1 MDSVIFDIKL
11 FEQKVEEIRV
21 LASLNENHAPF
32 LNKYPTHIFQPL
44 HEYLNESLLKGI
56 ISKGADYAKSFMK
69 GAKEIALKI
78 SDTIKDFSFKKVF
91 ITVSKMMQKLKAKI
105 LKQMMLYL
113 SPLREA
119 IVRFELCNEENK
131 FSLSNTFKKLISIA
145 KEAGKDVGA
154 TELLTPNVVDAIRKN
169 TNVEGTKVL
178 RESEEIEAEK
188 GKATYDEKDLQFLSF
203 FERMLV
209 KLGVKDS
216 KLNGFLSEIAK
227 KVAGGAAVTGIV
239 AVISALF
246 PTAGVLSGIAA
257 GIGAAVAAAPVLVMI
272 IGAIIFG
279 IGLFMFATWLLKPY
293 PTIENCRIFLS
304 TIFNGS
310 NPFDFPDMTLDTLG
324 KNVEPEDEAEPEKIA
339 WNFELITHLDD
350 EGIDK
355 DEEEE
360 YGVDAESSETHDKDT
375 LELIKDYD
383 DLDLDMLEDD
393 DNVDDNKKTV
403 RLFVRKIFKKK
414 GRNEYIQEMFEDLK
428 DDDEDNE
435 YTDELEKLF
444 SIIHRIYDTDISE
457 EMPYAL
463 ERKTVQDYLTDG
475 DHSIRK
481 RLTKVID
488 VTDNY
493 IDRLEKSKPKK

>member
-11 FEQKVEEIRV
+11 FEQKVEEIRA

-56 ISKGADYAKSFMK
+56 ISKGADYARTFMK

-78 SDTIKDFSFKKVF
+78 SSAIKDFSFKKVF
-91 ITVSKMMQKLKAKI
+91 VTVSKMMQKLKAKI

-113 SPLREA
+113 SPLRES
-119 IVRFELCNEENK
+119 IIRFELCDTENK
-131 FSLSNTFKKLISIA
+131 FSLSNTFKKLVSVA
-145 KEAGKDVGA
+145 KEAGKDIGA
-154 TELLTPNVVDAIRKN
+154 AELLTPNVVDSIRKN
-169 TNVEGTKVL
+169 VDVEGTSAL
-178 RESEEIEAEK
+178 TESEEIEAEK

-203 FERMLV
+203 FERMLL
-209 KLGVKDS
+209 KMGVKDS

-227 KVAGGAAVTGIV
+227 KVAAGAAIGGIV

-246 PTAGVLSGIAA
+246 PTSGVLAGIAA

-310 NPFDFPDMTLDTLG
+310 NPFDFPDMTLDVLG

-339 WNFELITHLDD
+339 WNFELITQFEE

-360 YGVDAESSETHDKDT
+360 FGVDVLDKET
-375 LELIKDYD
+375 LEIIKDYD

-393 DNVDDNKKTV
+393 GNVDDNKRSV

-414 GRNEYIQEMFEDLK
+414 GRNDIQQMFEDLR

-444 SIIHRIYDTDISE
+444 SIIHRLYDTDITE

-463 ERKTVQDYLTDG
+463 ERKTVQEYLTNG
-475 DHSIRK
+475 DHPIRK
-481 RLTKVID
+481 RLTKIID

-493 IDRLEKSKPKK
+493 IDRLEKSKQSK

>member
-44 HEYLNESLLKGI
+44 HEYLNESLIKGI
-56 ISKGADYAKSFMK
+56 ISKGADYAKTFMK
-69 GAKEIALKI
+69 GAKEIALKL
-78 SDTIKDFSFKKVF
+78 SDAIKDFSFKKVF
-91 ITVSKMMQKLKAKI
+91 VTVSKMMQKLKAKM
-105 LKQMMLYL
+105 LKQLMLYL
-113 SPLREA
+113 SPLREV
-119 IVRFELCNEENK
+119 IVRFEFCNEENK
-131 FSLSNTFKKLISIA
+131 FALGETFKKLISIA
-145 KEAGKDVGA
+145 KEAGKDIGA
-154 TELLTPNVVDAIRKN
+154 PELLTPNVVDAIRKN
-169 TNVEGTKVL
+169 ANVEGTKTL

-188 GKATYDEKDLQFLSF
+188 GKATFDEKDVKYMEF
-203 FERMLV
+203 FQKMMY
-209 KLGVKDS
+209 KLGIKDT
-216 KLNGFLSEIAK
+216 KINGFLSEIVK
-227 KVAGGAAVTGIV
+227 KVAAGGAMIGIF
-239 AVISALF
+239 AVISSLF
-246 PTAGVLSGIAA
+246 PTAGVLAGIAA
-257 GIGAAVAAAPVLVMI
+257 GVGAAVAAAPVLVMI

-324 KNVEPEDEAEPEKIA
+324 KNVEPEDEAKPEKIA

-350 EGIDK
+350 EGIEK
-355 DEEEE
+355 EDEQE
-360 YGVDAESSETHDKDT
+360 YGVDGSGETDT
-375 LELIKDYD
+375 LNDETLRVIKDYD
-383 DLDLDMLEDD
+383 DLDLDMLEDE
-393 DNVDDNKKTV
+393 DNVSENKRTV

-414 GRNEYIQEMFEDLK
+414 GREDIQDMFEDLN

-444 SIIHRIYDTDISE
+444 SIIHRIYTEGSLDE
-457 EMPYAL
+457 FPYAL
-463 ERKTVQDYLTDG
+463 EKDTVKIYLKDRNN
-475 DHSIRK
+475 SILK
-481 RLTKVID
+481 RLTKIID

-493 IDRLEKSKPKK
+493 IDRVDKSKSK